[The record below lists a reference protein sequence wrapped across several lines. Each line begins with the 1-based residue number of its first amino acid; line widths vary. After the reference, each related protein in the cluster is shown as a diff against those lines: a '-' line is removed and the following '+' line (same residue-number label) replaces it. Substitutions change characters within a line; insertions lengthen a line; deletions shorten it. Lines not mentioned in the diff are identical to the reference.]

1 MSDYKICSRCVM
13 DTNGDPDI
21 TFDENGYCNYCT
33 EAIDLLEQEK
43 EQVNEQK
50 LEALF
55 NKIKQ
60 DCKDDPYD
68 CLVGVSGGLDS
79 SYIIY
84 LGHKYGLRMLG
95 LHIDDGLDTETA
107 KKNVRNLCEKAQV
120 DLVNISPDPEQY
132 RDLLLS
138 FFKASVPDLAIPQ
151 DNLIL
156 SALTDAVKKYKLKY
170 LLHGYN
176 LSMES
181 ILQSGNGY
189 TASDSVH
196 IRAIQKQFS
205 GKPINKLR
213 LTNTFETSVLKRLR
227 KDVIQVYPLNMID
240 YRFEQV
246 LSELQEFCG
255 YDYYGG
261 KHHESVLCRFMQCWY
276 LPVKFGV
283 DKRKSHLSSMIVSG
297 QMTREAALEQLKH
310 SGYAS
315 QELEEY
321 DRNTLAEFM
330 GISREEFDA
339 IVNLPPRSHDEY
351 PKSFLSSKLIP
362 FLLKYRKF
370 LRIGI

>member
-1 MSDYKICSRCVM
+1 MSEYKICKRCVM
-13 DTNGDPDI
+13 DTNGDPSI

-33 EAIDLLEQEK
+33 EAIDLLDQEK
-43 EQVNEQK
+43 EQINEQK
-50 LEALF
+50 LKALF
-55 NKIKQ
+55 DKIKQ

-205 GKPINKLR
+205 GKPIDKLR

-240 YRFEQV
+240 YRFDQV
-246 LSELQEFCG
+246 LSELQEFCD

-310 SGYAS
+310 PEYVS
-315 QELEEY
+315 EEMEEY

-339 IVNLPPRSHDEY
+339 IVNLPPKSHDDY
-351 PKSFLSSKLIP
+351 PKSFMSSKLIP

-370 LRIGI
+370 LKIGI